1 MVLDYKIFNNVC
13 YLLTIFLYIWK
24 NDNDMTYTEDLNRML
39 RYSIEALQKENKD
52 LKKSNLALSNKVE
65 ELEARAEVNQ
75 IVEQFN

>member
-1 MVLDYKIFNNVC
+1 VVLDYKIFNNVC